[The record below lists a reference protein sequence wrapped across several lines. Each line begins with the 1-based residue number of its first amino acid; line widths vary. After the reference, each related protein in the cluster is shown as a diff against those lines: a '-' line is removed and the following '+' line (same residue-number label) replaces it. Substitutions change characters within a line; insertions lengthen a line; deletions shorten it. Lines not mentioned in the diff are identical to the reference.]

1 MTIVIEKSKLSIL
14 SKNIKKPLLLLT
26 IALPLVM
33 LTGCGGGS
41 GSKNQVTKAPG
52 GNGVTEPTWL
62 QDQFQSSSNFVA
74 QCKVPRSGSSPITNN
89 AYPDKQG
96 SELLEKHWQRAF
108 THETY
113 LWYKDVIDKDPRNF
127 SLINYFDQLKTTE
140 VTDSGALKDKFHWME
155 PTIGVEE
162 RTQLG
167 VSYGYGISY
176 DQQSGNAT
184 PRHWRVKNVT
194 PNTQAITAGVSRGSK
209 LLEIDGLDFV
219 NTTSQSDINIISDA
233 LYSRNEGE
241 SHTFKFS
248 DVDNV
253 EYEVTLQTAAIEGVP
268 LQLAKT
274 IDTPQGKVG
283 YLLLNSF
290 NNSTVEKDLFDE
302 FNQFSADQIT
312 NLVVDLRYN
321 GGGFLALS
329 SQLAYMVA
337 GKDVTANKIY
347 EKTIYNDKKAS
358 DSFPFIDMTIDLR
371 RLIGGDSVIQ
381 TDQPLPT
388 LDLARVY
395 VLTTGSS
402 CSASESFINSLIGVG
417 IEVIQIGET
426 TCGKPYGF
434 VSQDNCGSTYF
445 TVQFKGENDAGF
457 GDYADGLVPAELPA
471 APYQV
476 QGCPIEEDYLHALGD
491 EQEILLASALYYQTN
506 NTCPVIV
513 EQSATLNRK
522 SISDFSSSKSTLT
535 QPSNSVESFGP
546 KLNIRTPRQD
556 AIIDDI
562 YFDKFRHLKA
572 GKTQ

>member
-1 MTIVIEKSKLSIL
+1 MVVIDKSEQSTISK
-14 SKNIKKPLLLLT
+14 KYLLLLT

-33 LTGCGGGS
+33 LTGCGGGGS
-41 GSKNQVTKAPG
+41 GGTTRVTTPG
-52 GNGVTEPTWL
+52 TTGVIGPTWL
-62 QDQFQSSSNFVA
+62 QDQFQPSRNFVA
-74 QCKVPRSGSSPITNN
+74 QCKDPRSGSSPITHIT
-89 AYPDKQG
+89 YPDRPG

-113 LWYKDVIDKDPRNF
+113 LWYKEVIDKDPKNF
-127 SLINYFDQLKTTE
+127 NLIDYFDQLKTTA
-140 VTDSGALKDKFHWME
+140 VTDSGAKKDRFHWME
-155 PTIGVEE
+155 PTSGVEE

-167 VSYGYGISY
+167 VSYGYGINY
-176 DQQSGNAT
+176 DKQSSIAP
-184 PRHWRVKNVT
+184 PRSWQVKNVT

-209 LLEIDGLDFV
+209 LLEIDGVDFV
-219 NTTSQSDINIISDA
+219 NTTVQSDIDLINDA
-233 LYSRNEGE
+233 IFSRNEGE
-241 SHTFKFS
+241 SHTFKFI
-248 DVDNV
+248 DLNNE
-253 EYEVTLQTAAIEGVP
+253 EYQVTLQTAAITGVP

-274 IDTPQGKVG
+274 IATPQGKVG
-283 YLLLNSF
+283 YLLLDSF
-290 NNSTVEKDLFDE
+290 NNATVEKDLFDE
-302 FNQFSADQIT
+302 FKQFSVDQIT
-312 NLVVDLRYN
+312 DLVVDLRYN

-337 GKDVTANKIY
+337 GKDVTENKVY
-347 EKTIYNDKKAS
+347 EKTVYNDKKAS
-358 DSFPFIDMTIDLR
+358 SNIPFIDVTIDLR
-371 RLIGGDSVIQ
+371 RLIGGDSIIQ
-381 TDQPLPT
+381 ADQPLPT

-457 GDYADGLVPAELPA
+457 GDYADGLVPAELPEA
-471 APYQV
+471 GKLYQV
-476 QGCPIEEDYLHALGD
+476 QGCLIEEDYLHSLGD
-491 EQEILLASALYYQTN
+491 EQEILLASALYYQTH

-513 EQSATLNRK
+513 EQAVQLSRK
-522 SISDFSSSKSTLT
+522 SISAISSPKSMLSKAN
-535 QPSNSVESFGP
+535 NSVDYFGP
-546 KLNIRTPRQD
+546 KLNTRTPLQD

-562 YFDKFRHLKA
+562 YFDKFRHVRA